1 MLRSSK
7 WLSPPCRGYP
17 VSATIDRVEHLRSK
31 STLLGLILGLAL
43 VLAACSTPAN
53 DADAADVT
61 PADTIP
67 PVEEDEGAR
76 DVGEAIPFDES
87 DDDVDDVPVPT
98 PSEIN
103 AALGR
108 GINLGNALDGP
119 RETTWGPG
127 LEAEYF
133 TLISEQGFDHVRL
146 PVSWAGYADTNA
158 PYLIPD
164 DDPTIDHDDY
174 NSIWERVDWAIE
186 QAAANDLM
194 IIVNMHHYDELHAD
208 IEAESPRFLAMWE
221 QISERLAGA
230 GDHVILE
237 ILNEPNGQFNPDPQ
251 PWNDLFAETLE
262 IVREDHP
269 TRTVVVGPTNFN
281 AVTYLEGLEL
291 PDDPYL
297 LGTVHVYVPFEF
309 THQGAVFADPIPPV
323 GTGWAPDYIGVAEG
337 LSNGSW
343 DTNIAASDGGL
354 AVSYTAQWTGFG
366 LDLDNAF
373 APTSLSF
380 SATGQT
386 GIRVGCRNL
395 DDSVELVEVQLSGT
409 STPQVID
416 LSTCPSTTTG
426 VFLQNT
432 GEGAREI
439 VIQSMS
445 LCTAEGCQDL
455 LSTQQERLE
464 DHFAIAA
471 EWSERTGIPLN
482 LGEFGA
488 FAADGQ
494 APLADR
500 AEWTATI
507 VDIATS
513 HGMSTSYWEF
523 YSGFGVFDVETETW
537 ETEILDSLLG

>member
-1 MLRSSK
+1 M
-7 WLSPPCRGYP
+7 
-17 VSATIDRVEHLRSK
+17 
-31 STLLGLILGLAL
+31 LILGLLL
-43 VLAACSTPAN
+43 VLGACGTASEGGS
-53 DADAADVT
+53 AADVT
-61 PADTIP
+61 PPESIPLTPEEEGEEEEREASGALTLEDSEDTE
-67 PVEEDEGAR
+67 V
-76 DVGEAIPFDES
+76 
-87 DDDVDDVPVPT
+87 VPDPLTPT
-98 PSEIN
+98 EVN

-133 TLISEQGFDHVRL
+133 TLIREAGFDHVRL
-146 PVSWAGYADTNA
+146 PVSWAGYADVNA

-164 DDPTIDHDDY
+164 DDPTIESNEYD
-174 NSIWERVDWAIE
+174 SIWERVDWAID
-186 QAAANDLM
+186 QAEANDLM
-194 IIVNMHHYDELHAD
+194 IIVNMHHFDELHAD
-208 IEAESPRFLAMWE
+208 IEGQTPRFLAIWE

-251 PWNDLFAETLE
+251 IWNDLFAQTLE

-269 TRTVVVGPTNFN
+269 TRTVVIGPTNFN
-281 AVTYLEGLEL
+281 AVTYLEGLEI

-323 GTGWAPDYIGVAEG
+323 GTGWDPSYIGVAEG
-337 LSNGSW
+337 VSNGSW
-343 DTNIAASDGGL
+343 DTNIAAANGGL
-354 AVSYTAQWTGFG
+354 AVSYTAQWAGFG
-366 LDLDNAF
+366 LDLDSAF

-380 SATGQT
+380 SATGST
-386 GIRVGCRNL
+386 GVRVGCRNL
-395 DDSVELVEVQLSGT
+395 DDSVELLEFSLSDNRNVQQVDLT
-409 STPQVID
+409 QCPQA
-416 LSTCPSTTTG
+416 TTG
-426 VFLQNT
+426 VFLQNI

-439 VIQSMS
+439 LVQSLS
-445 LCTAEGCQDL
+445 LCTAQGCEDL
-455 LSTQQERLE
+455 LSTQQERLVE
-464 DHFAIAA
+464 HFAIAA

-494 APLADR
+494 APLDDR
-500 AEWTATI
+500 AEWTSTV

-523 YSGFGVFDVETETW
+523 YSGFGVFDTETETW
-537 ETEILDSLLG
+537 EEPILDALLG